1 MVMRLQSSRG
11 RTLYGGVVILDTSEV
26 EDEADYGGMLYELK
40 KLGIRDGEH
49 FQVDN
54 GGDILMY
61 REAYEKCAEVIEKFG
76 AKPVNL
82 RDDP

>member
-1 MVMRLQSSRG
+1 MQLRSSSG
-11 RTLYGGVVILDTSEV
+11 RTLYGGVVILDTSEI

-40 KLGIRDGEH
+40 KLGIRDGMH
-49 FQVDN
+49 YQVGN

-61 REAYEKCAEVIEKFG
+61 RDACKKCMNILKKFG

-82 RDDP
+82 